1 MDKKLPSIS
10 KFSINKTFNNNEDI
24 YYSFIGNKNNIDKD
38 VTEKEEIS
46 SLADLFKKGEYVF
59 NIPVVIKT
67 KEDIFNTKIIG
78 KLNNYIITSN
88 SKKIQIN
95 DIVSIKTK

>member
-10 KFSINKTFNNNEDI
+10 KFSTDKTFNNNEDI
-24 YYSFIGNKNNIDKD
+24 YYSFIDSKSNNEVINI
-38 VTEKEEIS
+38 KEELN
-46 SLADLFKKGEYVF
+46 SLDDLFKKGEYVF

-67 KEDIFNTKIIG
+67 NKDIFTTTIIG
-78 KLNNYIITSN
+78 KLNNHIITSN
-88 SKKIQIN
+88 NKKIEIS